1 LQARRASSRLGTEPD
16 RRALRTVTLAG
27 DARRH
32 FVQRIPEL
40 IMTPVSPS
48 NPLPSNGSGAR
59 IIGRATTT
67 GGPGPDVMAATTL
80 TGDNVLSSDGK
91 EIGKVVDIMLD
102 VGSGRIAYAV
112 LSCGGFLGIGDKLFA
127 VPWSAFTL
135 DTGKKCFRLDVTEER
150 MKSASGFDK
159 DHWPAVADSQWS
171 GALHSGNT
179 PPM

>member
-1 LQARRASSRLGTEPD
+1 MALVSS
-16 RRALRTVTLAG
+16 
-27 DARRH
+27 
-32 FVQRIPEL
+32 
-40 IMTPVSPS
+40 S
-48 NPLPSNGSGAR
+48 NPLASNGSGAR

-80 TGDNVLSSDGK
+80 TGDKVLSSDGK
-91 EIGKVVDIMLD
+91 DIGKVVDIMLY

-135 DTGKKCFRLDVTEER
+135 DTDKKCFRLDVTEER
-150 MKSASGFDK
+150 MKNASGFDK
-159 DHWPAVADSQWS
+159 DYWPAVADSQW
-171 GALHSGNT
+171 GEPFHMGNP